1 MVISHV
7 DGAAHLALVEL
18 ESDILSNLKSKEI
31 TKCGNPKFIELQ
43 PEVTWEM
50 RYQLLEFMAQAQA
63 ALDLIPKTLALA
75 VNILDRYMS
84 LRVVHARHF
93 QLLGCV
99 CLWLASKTIDEKHN
113 VPSTGTLAFLCAK
126 TYEENMFREMEFH
139 VLCTLEW
146 DILAPV
152 ANDFI
157 DMSVAEVARSLNND
171 ISTFD
176 IAKFKLHQ
184 DRSSFQ
190 TDLSLSFCQQDYNV
204 VNAMSQYIC
213 ECALF
218 SRDFVGVRPSII
230 AASAVAFSTTAL
242 EILQMRG
249 WPSVYPQGSS
259 QECFETLVSLISQAP
274 NESAARYSGEEQYSA
289 SLLFVNF
296 FEAYTRP
303 VTHFSPYCTMESSS
317 LVDYSACN
325 SFSQPLT
332 PERSRFA
339 NYDSNMG
346 TAQAHLRAVSSNT
359 GMPLT
364 PENEN
369 AASSSKH

>member
-1 MVISHV
+1 MMTCYV

-18 ESDILSNLKSKEI
+18 EADISSNLKCKEV
-31 TKCGNPKFIELQ
+31 TKCGNPEFIELQ

-75 VNILDRYMS
+75 ANILDRYMS

-157 DMSVAEVARSLNND
+157 DMSVAEVARLLNKD
-171 ISTFD
+171 ISAID
-176 IAKFKLHQ
+176 IAKFKLHPG
-184 DRSSFQ
+184 RNSLN
-190 TDLSLSFCQQDYNV
+190 TNPSLSFCQQDYNV
-204 VNAMSQYIC
+204 VKAMSQYIC

-218 SRDFVGVRPSII
+218 SRDFVGIRPSVI

-249 WPSVYPQGSS
+249 WPSVYPQGST

-274 NESAARYSGEEQYSA
+274 SESAARYSGEEQFSA

-303 VTHFSPYCTMESSS
+303 VTHISPYYTTESSS
-317 LVDYSACN
+317 LA
-325 SFSQPLT
+325 SFSVFDSSSQPLT
-332 PERSRFA
+332 PERSQFD
-339 NYDSNMG
+339 YDSNMG
-346 TAQAHLRAVSSNT
+346 TVQAHLRAVSNNA

-369 AASSSKH
+369 AAPSGKY